1 MADCKL
7 IDSLVTPYID
17 GDLSATERDSVDRH
31 LGACRACRGRVH
43 AEQAVHALI
52 RARRS
57 MLMSGAA
64 PPPLRTRCTAFARA
78 GSRPSPAAT
87 VWRAR
92 LVPLALAASLI
103 VIVAGAFIYELT
115 VRSTVVLAAELATD
129 HLKCFRII
137 NSVVGAQREPA
148 TIEHSMASRFDWRM
162 QLPEDAER
170 AGLEL
175 VGARPCLYGEGFV
188 AHIMYTHHGHP
199 MSIFMLPGSTRAT
212 DRVEV
217 MGHHAAIWSVG
228 SRTFVLISDEPQSEV
243 EQMTS
248 FVHGAFR

>member
-17 GDLSATERDSVDRH
+17 GDLSATERDRVDRH
-31 LGACRACRGRVH
+31 LDICRACRGRVH

-52 RARRS
+52 RVRRS
-57 MLMSGAA
+57 VLMSGTA
-64 PPPLRTRCTAFARA
+64 PPALRTRCTGFVRS
-78 GSRPSPAAT
+78 GTRPGPTAAI
-87 VWRAR
+87 WRAR

-103 VIVAGAFIYELT
+103 FIVAGAFIYELT
-115 VRSTVVLAAELATD
+115 ARSTVVLAAELTAD

-137 NSVVGAQREPA
+137 NSVVGAQRQPA
-148 TIEHSMASRFDWRM
+148 TIEDSMASRFDWRM
-162 QLPEDAER
+162 QLPEHAER
-170 AGLEL
+170 ADLEL

-199 MSIFMLPGSTRAT
+199 VSIFMLPRSARAT

-217 MGHHAAIWSVG
+217 MGHRAAIWSIG
-228 SRTFVLISDEPQSEV
+228 SRTFVLISDEPQNEV
-243 EQMTS
+243 EQMTT
-248 FVHGAFR
+248 FAHGAFR